1 MSDDDEYVLPD
12 PEASRAY
19 FEAMGAR
26 AGRAAERSEHDPWI
40 LEYRRVAAEVK
51 RTGNQSL
58 FADYQRR
65 FLARVWRGST
75 RRKRIR
81 AGEGA

>member
-40 LEYRRVAAEVK
+40 LEYRRVAAEVE
-51 RTGNQSL
+51 RTGDQSF

-65 FLARVWRGST
+65 FLASLARLHPPETHT
-75 RRKRIR
+75 RW
-81 AGEGA
+81 

>member
-1 MSDDDEYVLPD
+1 MSDNDDYVLPD
-12 PEASRAY
+12 PEVSRAY
-19 FEAMGAR
+19 FEEMGAR

-65 FLARVWRGST
+65 FLASLALLYPPETHT
-75 RRKRIR
+75 RW
-81 AGEGA
+81 